1 MIDFSKLMTPLQM
14 CMFTATCLSGAAM
27 AGTMG
32 DVATAGKW
40 MKNVYAG
47 VDGGYSMSLNSTNF
61 TPYNGASVATS
72 GLIISTPGNTTFQRE
87 VGNAGMIGAFIG
99 YRVDDNLSFNLNYDY
114 RGGFGW
120 QVPTN
125 AVLTEGVSNL
135 IYYVKDN
142 IKPNAIKMIMCLVWL
157 YSWALFQFAKATEFF
172 FRNLIRFPEQL
183 FIFVDILCSQPK
195 NIDDKSIHVLS
206 AFNETGDITNRFKL
220 FLWKYWNTT
229 REIHDEN
236 GVDIGKFIK
245 LFNCTMLYCSY
256 LLKDSSN
263 LDQEYEKQ
271 VKRMLI
277 TKQEVKGKFQ
287 RFTKKDLKF
296 ASVSSSRDSQKS
308 HDIINDEFLH
318 DIIMEDANNELQ
330 SKETNLLFSHCTF
343 E

>member
-1 MIDFSKLMTPLQM
+1 MEASSIEPTTEASNIEPMAEPPNVESIVEPPNIEPLVETLTTLRQRLKNIKSDDTDGLEDKSDNFNIKDKQKERHGRFHSELFLDDLYDDADEMIYQ
-14 CMFTATCLSGAAM
+14 
-27 AGTMG
+27 
-32 DVATAGKW
+32 
-40 MKNVYAG
+40 
-47 VDGGYSMSLNSTNF
+47 
-61 TPYNGASVATS
+61 
-72 GLIISTPGNTTFQRE
+72 TFQLIKRYTYCDK
-87 VGNAGMIGAFIG
+87 I
-99 YRVDDNLSFNLNYDY
+99 
-114 RGGFGW
+114 
-120 QVPTN
+120 Q
-125 AVLTEGVSNL
+125 NL

-296 ASVSSSRDSQKS
+296 ASVSSRDSQKS

>member
-1 MIDFSKLMTPLQM
+1 MGFSKEFCENVGKKITYKERRNNFPMSGVM
-14 CMFTATCLSGAAM
+14 VSCSEGGSATIKFVLDEPVEGSLEKYGEVLYKQIQIRYESN
-27 AGTMG
+27 GEIN
-32 DVATAGKW
+32 DV
-40 MKNVYAG
+40 VFE
-47 VDGGYSMSLNSTNF
+47 D
-61 TPYNGASVATS
+61 
-72 GLIISTPGNTTFQRE
+72 
-87 VGNAGMIGAFIG
+87 
-99 YRVDDNLSFNLNYDY
+99 
-114 RGGFGW
+114 
-120 QVPTN
+120 
-125 AVLTEGVSNL
+125 LTEPQRRTEQDFFQQFLEQRVSFTTTDNKT
-135 IYYVKDN
+135 ITDVIEHVGPHGIYVKDN

-263 LDQEYEKQ
+263 LDQEYEQQ

-296 ASVSSSRDSQKS
+296 TSVSSSRDSQKS

-343 E
+343 